1 MSRPPTTWRRAG
13 FRPAILLLSLLLSIA
28 LAGCA
33 TRPPPAPSPAFDS
46 VDFNGTLKRRLTFI
60 PYDNDRP
67 TRELIGLIAL
77 GDNQLRAVLLTP
89 FGQRLVTLEHDSE
102 GSRFVPGD
110 IPPDALREALPI
122 SPEWLAS
129 RLEWSLWPS
138 RALRDAFAG
147 GEWSVAIDDGSR
159 VIRYRNE
166 SVARI
171 TPATASANTA
181 GAVLL
186 DDRQGRYT
194 LRISP
199 LDAPGANA
207 PSEHQGARP

>member
-1 MSRPPTTWRRAG
+1 MRP
-13 FRPAILLLSLLLSIA
+13 S
-28 LAGCA
+28 
-33 TRPPPAPSPAFDS
+33 PAPSPAFDT
-46 VDFNGTLKRRLTFI
+46 VGFHGTLKRRLTFI
-60 PYDNDRP
+60 PYDDRRQA
-67 TRELIGLIAL
+67 RELIGLIAL
-77 GDNQLRAVLLTP
+77 SDDQLRAVLLTP

-110 IPPDALREALPI
+110 IPPEALQETLPI

-129 RLEWSLWPS
+129 RLEWSLWTTE
-138 RALRDAFAG
+138 ALRDAFAG
-147 GEWSVAIDDGSR
+147 SEWSVAIDDGNR
-159 VIRYRNE
+159 VIRHHGE

-181 GAVLL
+181 GVVLL